1 MDSITGDILD
11 HSTSI
16 ISLHGSP
23 VTTNG
28 IIGSGVVL
36 NGQEQFIN
44 ISGDVGCRGD
54 LRNCPR
60 GFTLRF
66 KIKPNQL
73 SENTYFV
80 SGSILDVFYQ
90 NDRLQVE
97 VRTPSRSWVT
107 STSNFE
113 LGVWQQVEV
122 SWHSV
127 EGLKLYINTRKVG
140 EETVGT
146 RFDRPYNDEE
156 VFYVGR
162 FHSEM
167 QQKLYASAV
176 FDDFQFFEG
185 RRELLIPDLINPG
198 W

>member
-1 MDSITGDILD
+1 MDSITGGVIDQ
-11 HSTSI
+11 STSV
-16 ISLHGSP
+16 SFHGSP

-54 LRNCPR
+54 LQNCLR

-80 SGSILDVFYQ
+80 SGGILDVFYQ
-90 NDRLQVE
+90 NDRLVVE
-97 VRTPSRSWVT
+97 VRTSSKSWVT
-107 STSNFE
+107 STSDFE

-127 EGLKLYINTRKVG
+127 EGLKLYINTREVDQEAVG
-140 EETVGT
+140 R
-146 RFDRPYNDEE
+146 RFDRPYNDER

-176 FDDFQFFEG
+176 FDDYQFFEG
-185 RRELLIPDLINPG
+185 RREYLIPDLINPG